1 VWGPR
6 KGPTLNRSLPASL
19 ALLTFV
25 FPAIAL
31 AQTSEPVPPPLPP
44 APDPAVATSLPP
56 AAPPPPAPPATPSLV
71 ELTSLRLMRDKGI
84 LSQAEYDSA
93 IRDLSET
100 SGARA
105 PDGGTVVMG
114 KWATTL
120 YGFAEADNIYDT
132 TRSFNDLAGGTQVAR
147 AETQAGQNPRFQ
159 MGVRNSRIGFR
170 LKAPEVAGAIRTSAM
185 LEMDFLGTQLPVGN
199 SGQAYQ
205 GTEGAF
211 FTNPTLRVR
220 HANLKVE
227 TPIVDV
233 LAGQYWQLFGW
244 QSAYQPNTVEIQ
256 GVPGEIYSRTPQVR
270 ISKTIKAHP
279 VTIELAVAAM
289 RPVERDS
296 GAPDGEAGLRLAIDS
311 WTGVQTVG
319 ATGSQIAPFSVAVTG
334 LLRHVAVDNYSQTP
348 TYTNSLSMGAIAVDG
363 FVPIIPGSLE
373 HKGNTLSLTGEFATG
388 SGFADMYTSTT
399 GGAGFPAFA
408 APAGSPAGTAST
420 PFAADIDN
428 GIVTYDANGA
438 LHSIDWQSYM
448 VGAQYYLPG
457 LGGKMW
463 LSGNYSHMFSD
474 NMHLYGTATKL
485 TSVYD
490 WFDVNVFVDPTPS
503 IRVGAEY
510 ANFNT
515 QYVDGAHAINH
526 RVQLSGFFIF

>member
-1 VWGPR
+1 V
-6 KGPTLNRSLPASL
+6 
-19 ALLTFV
+19 
-25 FPAIAL
+25 
-31 AQTSEPVPPPLPP
+31 
-44 APDPAVATSLPP
+44 
-56 AAPPPPAPPATPSLV
+56 
-71 ELTSLRLMRDKGI
+71 
-84 LSQAEYDSA
+84 
-93 IRDLSET
+93 
-100 SGARA
+100 
-105 PDGGTVVMG
+105 
-114 KWATTL
+114 
-120 YGFAEADNIYDT
+120 
-132 TRSFNDLAGGTQVAR
+132 
-147 AETQAGQNPRFQ
+147 
-159 MGVRNSRIGFR
+159 
-170 LKAPEVAGAIRTSAM
+170 IRTSAM

-227 TPIVDV
+227 TPVVDI

-256 GVPGEIYSRTPQVR
+256 GVPGELYARTPQVR

-289 RPVERDS
+289 RPVERDA
-296 GAPDGEAGLRLAIDS
+296 GTPDGEAGLRVAFDS

-319 ATGSQIAPFSVAVTG
+319 ATGSQIAPLSVAVTG

-348 TYTNSLSMGAIAVDG
+348 TYTNSLSMGALAVDG

-408 APAGSPAGTAST
+408 AAAGSPAGTAST
-420 PFAADIDN
+420 SFAADIDN
-428 GIVTYDANGA
+428 GIVSYDGNGT

-448 VGAQYYLPG
+448 LGAQYYLPG
-457 LGGKMW
+457 LDGTMW
-463 LSGNYSHMFSD
+463 ISGNYSHMFSD

-490 WFDVNVFVDPTPS
+490 WFDVNLFVDPTPS
-503 IRVGAEY
+503 VRVGAEY

-526 RVQLSGFFIF
+526 RAQLSGFFIF

>member
-1 VWGPR
+1 V
-6 KGPTLNRSLPASL
+6 
-19 ALLTFV
+19 
-25 FPAIAL
+25 
-31 AQTSEPVPPPLPP
+31 
-44 APDPAVATSLPP
+44 AVAS
-56 AAPPPPAPPATPSLV
+56 TPTRGFV
-71 ELTSLRLMRDKGI
+71 ELTSLRLMRDHGVI
-84 LSQAEYDSA
+84 SQAEYDSA
-93 IRDLSET
+93 MHDLSET
-100 SGARA
+100 SGTRA

-132 TRSFNDLAGGTQVAR
+132 TRSFNDLVGGTQVAR

-159 MGVRNSRIGFR
+159 MGIRNSRIGFR
-170 LKAPEVAGAIRTSAM
+170 LKAPELAGGIRTTAM

-211 FTNPTLRVR
+211 FTNPTFRVR

-227 TPIVDV
+227 TPVVDI

-244 QSAYQPNTVEIQ
+244 QSAYQPNSVEIQ
-256 GVPGEIYSRTPQVR
+256 GLPGELYSRTPQVR

-289 RPVERDS
+289 RPFQRD
-296 GAPDGEAGLRLAIDS
+296 GGTPDGEAGLRLAIDS

-319 ATGSQIAPFSVAVTG
+319 ATGSQISPMSVAVTG

-348 TYTNSLSMGAIAVDG
+348 TYTNSLSMGAVAVDG
-363 FVPIIPGSLE
+363 FVPVIPGSKD

-438 LHSIDWQSYM
+438 LHSVDWQSYM

-457 LGGKMW
+457 LDGKLW
-463 LSGNYSHMFSD
+463 VSGNYSHMSSD
-474 NMHLYGTATKL
+474 NLHLYGTATKL

-490 WFDVNVFVDPTPS
+490 WFDACLFVDPAPAV
-503 IRVGAEY
+503 RVGAEY